1 MVQLRATLRLHR
13 RAQSLRSVDIP
24 NPSGKDATVNVVR
37 IQEQINGRPYL
48 IEVLSVGHDRW
59 RAHILRAP
67 GATTALMPF
76 YGTTPDDAAQRLL
89 VWLQRASGV
98 RSTP

>member
-1 MVQLRATLRLHR
+1 MVHLRAALRLHR
-13 RAQSLRSVDIP
+13 RAQPLRSVGNP

-48 IEVLSVGHDRW
+48 IEVLPVGHDRW

-76 YGTTPDDAAQRLL
+76 YGPTPDAAAEGLL
-89 VWLQRASGV
+89 LWLHRACGTP
-98 RSTP
+98 STP